1 MRLVVGF
8 ILCLFYVQSSI
19 AQVAD
24 SSLPHF
30 SYETLSFQTEPFSTD
45 STRVDV
51 YVAVPYG
58 LLKFLYAVDKYVA
71 DYTVQITITP
81 SSGDSGLYS
90 GIDSKTILLST
101 AEKEKISE
109 LKLERANASQHTFIL
124 HQGMNYN
131 ILITVRDLSTKRQ
144 FTERGTF
151 TTKTFS
157 PDAAG
162 MSDALI
168 YRSKFNSRIVP
179 HIGSD
184 ISSLQVGQSGVFFE
198 LYNAEQ
204 SRPLWLVQR
213 LREHTGDEDVFR
225 VTSVLVG
232 SGAKRMPIFAE
243 MDFDDIWTGK
253 YILEQYLFARAED
266 TMNYSSQALHSAA
279 LSSSEMEIDV
289 KIPRGIPISGMKI
302 DDAIEQLLYIAT
314 GSAYDS
320 LVSAQTTQDKR
331 NVIVDFWN
339 RMKPYQTDSY
349 NRPMQVFY
357 RRVGVAD
364 RNFRATMSGWKTDR
378 GRIYI
383 QLGEPTSIDKRPY
396 DVNSRPYEMWEYS
409 DLNVRFY
416 FVDQFMVND
425 YRLVSAAPPN
435 GIFNWQRE

>member
-1 MRLVVGF
+1 MRYIVGF
-8 ILCLFYVQSSI
+8 ILCFLFVQSSL
-19 AQVAD
+19 AQEAD
-24 SSLPHF
+24 STLPHF

-45 STRVDV
+45 SARVDV

-90 GIDSKTILLST
+90 GLDTKTILLST

-109 LKLERANASQHTFIL
+109 LKLERANASQHTFVL
-124 HQGMNYN
+124 HQGTSYN

-151 TTKTFS
+151 MTKTFS

-184 ISSLQVGQSGVFFE
+184 ISSLQVGQSGLFFE

-213 LREHTGDEDVFR
+213 LREQTGDEDVFR

-266 TMNYSSQALHSAA
+266 TMNYSSQALHRAA
-279 LSSSEMEIDV
+279 LSASEMEIDV
-289 KIPRGIPISGMKI
+289 KTPRGIPIAGMRI

-320 LVSAQTTQDKR
+320 LVSAETTQSKR
-331 NVIVDFWN
+331 NAIVDFWN
-339 RMKPYQTDSY
+339 KMKPYQMDTY

-357 RRVGVAD
+357 RRVAFATK
-364 RNFRATMSGWKTDR
+364 NFRASMDGWKTDR

>member
-1 MRLVVGF
+1 MRYVVGL
-8 ILCLFYVQSSI
+8 ILCLFFVQSSF
-19 AQVAD
+19 AQAAY

-30 SYETLSFQTEPFSTD
+30 SYQTLSFQTEPFSID
-45 STRVDV
+45 SARVDV

-81 SSGDSGLYS
+81 SSGDSGSFS
-90 GIDSKTILLST
+90 GIDTKTILLST
-101 AEKEKISE
+101 SEKEKISE

-124 HQGMNYN
+124 HQGTRYN

-144 FTERGTF
+144 FTERGMF
-151 TTKTFS
+151 MTKSFA
-157 PDAAG
+157 PDAPA
-162 MSDALI
+162 MSNALI

-179 HIGSD
+179 LIGSD
-184 ISSLQVGQSGVFFE
+184 ISSLQVGQSGLFFE

-213 LREHTGDEDVFR
+213 LREHTSDEDVFR
-225 VTSVLVG
+225 VTNVLVG
-232 SGAKRMPIFAE
+232 SGSRRMPVFVE

-266 TMNYSSQALHSAA
+266 TMNFSSQALRKAS
-279 LSSSEMEIDV
+279 LSTSEKEIVV
-289 KIPRGIPISGMKI
+289 KVPRGIPIAGMRI
-302 DDAIEQLLYIAT
+302 DDAIEQLFYIAT

-320 LVSAQTTQDKR
+320 LSAAETTQDKR
-331 NVIVDFWN
+331 NAIVDFWH
-339 RMKPYQTDSY
+339 RMKPYPTDTY

-357 RRVGVAD
+357 RRVGFA
-364 RNFRATMSGWKTDR
+364 NSHFRTSMEGWKTDR

-383 QLGEPTSIDKRPY
+383 QLGEPTSIEKRPY

-409 DLNVRFY
+409 DLNVKFY

-425 YRLVSAAPPN
+425 YRLVSASPPN
-435 GIFNWQRE
+435 GVFNWQRE

>member
-1 MRLVVGF
+1 MKLIVGF
-8 ILCLFYVQSSI
+8 ILCFFFVQSSV
-19 AQVAD
+19 AQQAD

-45 STRVDV
+45 STRVDI

-58 LLKFLYAVDKYVA
+58 LLKFLNAVDKYVA

-90 GIDSKTILLST
+90 GIDTKTILLTS
-101 AEKEKISE
+101 AEMEKLDE
-109 LKLERANASQHTFIL
+109 LRLERANASQHTFIL
-124 HQGMNYN
+124 HQGTNYN
-131 ILITVRDLSTKRQ
+131 IVITVRDLSTKRQ
-144 FTERGTF
+144 FTERGKF
-151 TTKTFS
+151 MTKTFS
-157 PDAAG
+157 PDAPA

-184 ISSLQVGQSGVFFE
+184 ISPLHVGESGLFFE
-198 LYNAEQ
+198 LYSVEQ
-204 SRPLWLVQR
+204 SSPLWLVQR

-225 VTSVLVG
+225 VTNVLVG
-232 SGAKRMPIFAE
+232 SGAKRMPIFVE

-266 TMNYSSQALHSAA
+266 TMNASSQALHKAA
-279 LSSSEMEIDV
+279 LSSSEKSIEV
-289 KIPRGIPISGMKI
+289 KIPRGIPISGMRI
-302 DDAIEQLLYIAT
+302 EDAIEQLFYIAT

-320 LVSAQTTQDKR
+320 LSSAETTQDKR
-331 NVIVDFWN
+331 NAIVDFWS
-339 RMKPYQTDSY
+339 RMKPYQMDTY

-357 RRVGVAD
+357 RRVGFAN
-364 RNFRATMSGWKTDR
+364 RNFRTSMDGWKTDR

-383 QLGEPTSIDKRPY
+383 QLGEPTSIEKRPY
-396 DVNSRPYEMWEYS
+396 DVNSRPYEMWEYT
-409 DLNVRFY
+409 DLNIRFY

-435 GIFNWQRE
+435 GVFNWQRE

>member
-1 MRLVVGF
+1 MRYIVGF
-8 ILCLFYVQSSI
+8 ILCFLFVQSSL
-19 AQVAD
+19 AQEAD
-24 SSLPHF
+24 STLPHF

-45 STRVDV
+45 SARVDV

-81 SSGDSGLYS
+81 TSGDSGLYS
-90 GIDSKTILLST
+90 GIDTKTILLST

-109 LKLERANASQHTFIL
+109 LKLERANASQHTFVL
-124 HQGMNYN
+124 HQGTSYN

-144 FTERGTF
+144 FNERGTF
-151 TTKTFS
+151 MTKTFS

-184 ISSLQVGQSGVFFE
+184 ISSLQVGQSGLFFE

-213 LREHTGDEDVFR
+213 LREQTADEDVFR

-266 TMNYSSQALHSAA
+266 TMNYSSQALHRAA
-279 LSSSEMEIDV
+279 LSASEMEIDV
-289 KIPRGIPISGMKI
+289 KTPRGIPIAGMRI

-320 LVSAQTTQDKR
+320 LVSAETTQSKR
-331 NVIVDFWN
+331 NAIVDFWN
-339 RMKPYQTDSY
+339 KMKPYQMDTY

-357 RRVGVAD
+357 RRVAFATK
-364 RNFRATMSGWKTDR
+364 NFRASMDGWKTDR

>member
-1 MRLVVGF
+1 MRYIVGF
-8 ILCLFYVQSSI
+8 ILCLFFVQSSF
-19 AQVAD
+19 AQEAD

-30 SYETLSFQTEPFSTD
+30 SYETLSFQTEPFSAD
-45 STRVDV
+45 SVRVDV

-81 SSGDSGLYS
+81 SSGDSGLHS
-90 GIDSKTILLST
+90 GIDTKTILLST

-109 LKLERANASQHTFIL
+109 LKLERANASQHMFIL
-124 HQGMNYN
+124 RQGASYN

-151 TTKTFS
+151 MTKTFS

-184 ISSLQVGQSGVFFE
+184 ISSLQVGQSGLFFE

-213 LREHTGDEDVFR
+213 LREHTSDEDVFR
-225 VTSVLVG
+225 VTNVLVG

-266 TMNYSSQALHSAA
+266 TMNYSSEALHKAA
-279 LSSSEMEIDV
+279 LSTSEKPIDV

-302 DDAIEQLLYIAT
+302 EDAVEQLLYIAT

-320 LVSAQTTQDKR
+320 LVSAETTQAKR
-331 NVIVDFWN
+331 NAIVDFWN
-339 RMKPYQTDSY
+339 RMKPYQMDTY

-357 RRVGVAD
+357 RRVGFAD
-364 RNFRATMSGWKTDR
+364 RNFRATMEGWKTDR

-425 YRLVSAAPPN
+425 YRLVSASPPN

>member
-1 MRLVVGF
+1 MRYIVGF
-8 ILCLFYVQSSI
+8 ILCFLFVQSSL
-19 AQVAD
+19 AQEAD
-24 SSLPHF
+24 STLPHF

-45 STRVDV
+45 SARVDV

-81 SSGDSGLYS
+81 TSGDSGLYS
-90 GIDSKTILLST
+90 GIDTKTILLST

-109 LKLERANASQHTFIL
+109 LKLERANASQHTFVL
-124 HQGMNYN
+124 HQGTSYN

-151 TTKTFS
+151 MTKTFS

-184 ISSLQVGQSGVFFE
+184 ISSLQVGQSGLFFE

-213 LREHTGDEDVFR
+213 LREQTADEDVFR

-266 TMNYSSQALHSAA
+266 TMNYSSQALHRAA
-279 LSSSEMEIDV
+279 LSASEMEIDV
-289 KIPRGIPISGMKI
+289 KTPRGIPIAGMRI

-320 LVSAQTTQDKR
+320 LVSAETTQSKR
-331 NVIVDFWN
+331 NAIVDFWN
-339 RMKPYQTDSY
+339 KMKPYQMDTY

-357 RRVGVAD
+357 RRVAFATK
-364 RNFRATMSGWKTDR
+364 NFRASMDGWKTDR

>member
-1 MRLVVGF
+1 MRYIVGF
-8 ILCLFYVQSSI
+8 ILCFFFVQSSL
-19 AQVAD
+19 AQEAD

-30 SYETLSFQTEPFSTD
+30 SYETLSFQTEPFSID
-45 STRVDV
+45 STRVDI

-81 SSGDSGLYS
+81 SSGDSGLFS
-90 GIDSKTILLST
+90 GIDTKTILLTTS
-101 AEKEKISE
+101 EKEKISE

-124 HQGMNYN
+124 RQGTNYS
-131 ILITVRDLSTKRQ
+131 ITITVRDLSTKRQ

-151 TTKTFS
+151 TTKKFS
-157 PDAAG
+157 SDMPT

-179 HIGSD
+179 LIGSD
-184 ISSLQVGQSGVFFE
+184 ISSLQVGQSGLFFE

-213 LREHTGDEDVFR
+213 LRERTGDEDVFR
-225 VTSVLVG
+225 VTNVLVG
-232 SGAKRMPIFAE
+232 SGAKRMPIFVE

-266 TMNYSSQALHSAA
+266 TMNASSQGLEKAA

-289 KIPRGIPISGMKI
+289 KTPRGIPIAGMKI
-302 DDAIEQLLYIAT
+302 EDAIEQLLYIAT

-320 LVSAQTTQDKR
+320 LVSAETTQDKR
-331 NVIVDFWN
+331 NAIVDFWN
-339 RMKPYQTDSY
+339 RMKPYPMDTY

-357 RRVGVAD
+357 RRVGFAT
-364 RNFRATMSGWKTDR
+364 RNFRTSMDGWRTDR

-383 QLGEPTSIDKRPY
+383 QFGEPTSIDKRPY

-425 YRLVSAAPPN
+425 YRLVSASPPN
-435 GIFNWQRE
+435 GVFNWQRE